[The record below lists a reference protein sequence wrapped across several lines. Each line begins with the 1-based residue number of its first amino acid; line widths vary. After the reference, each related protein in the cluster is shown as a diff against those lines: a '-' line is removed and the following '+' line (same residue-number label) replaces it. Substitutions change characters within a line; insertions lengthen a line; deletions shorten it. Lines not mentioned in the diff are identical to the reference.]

1 MKIYDYAPIAL
12 QNIAVS
18 LKGLQLNK
26 QRYNV
31 NYYNELEL
39 LRKNSERKEEFQLNR
54 LREFIA
60 YAKNNSEYYSEVLQE
75 INPSTFSLQE
85 LSSIP
90 ILEKE
95 TLRTEIE
102 RLRTTDQNVIVGKTG
117 GSTGKSLTFYTS
129 AFDMSRKIAFLD
141 YFKEQHGV
149 KKGMKRASIGG
160 REIVPNSQKSKVFW
174 RFNKSLNQMLFSA
187 YHADG
192 ENLYY
197 YIKQLNKFQPQSI
210 DGYTATI
217 HRIAKFILDKNIKLS
232 FSPLAIFPT
241 AETLTEEMRTDMEQ
255 AFGCPVRNQYASSE
269 GAPFIT
275 EDQGGV
281 LIPNIETGVF
291 EYRPLYDNVYEL
303 IVTAFYTTTTPL
315 IRYRI
320 GDAVELYD
328 DPSKVKVTKIKK
340 IIGRSNDFLVSKE
353 RGVVTN
359 VNLSTAVREADRR
372 IIESQFIQNEL
383 DRIKVYLVV
392 SEKDKIQQIE
402 SRLSRSLRIRFG
414 ESTIFDYEYV
424 EAIPKT
430 TGGKRRFVVNN
441 LND

>member
-18 LKGLQLNK
+18 LKGLQLIK
-26 QRYNV
+26 QRYNK
-31 NYYNELEL
+31 NYYKELEL
-39 LRKNSERKEEFQLNR
+39 LRINSEDKEAFQLKR

-60 YAKNNSEYYSEVLQE
+60 YAKENSEYYGGLMEG
-75 INPSTFSLQE
+75 INPSTFSLQD
-85 LSSIP
+85 LNSVP

-95 TLRTEIE
+95 ILRRDIE
-102 RLRTTDQNVIVGKTG
+102 RVRTTNQNLIVGKTG

-141 YFKEQHGV
+141 YFKEQHGI
-149 KKGMKRASIGG
+149 KKGMRRASIGG

-174 RFNKSLNQMLFSA
+174 RYNRPLNQMLFSA

-192 ENLYY
+192 ENLRY
-197 YIKQLNKFQPQSI
+197 YIEQLNKFEPQSI

-217 HRIAKFILDKNIKLS
+217 HRIAKFILDNKVKLH

-241 AETLTEEMRTDMEQ
+241 AETLTEEMRSDMEL
-255 AFGCPVRNQYASSE
+255 AFNCPVRDQYASSE

-275 EDQGGV
+275 EDQNGD

-291 EYRPLYDNVYEL
+291 EYHHLHDNVYEL

-328 DPSKVKVTKIKK
+328 DPDKVKVTKIKR

-392 SEKDKIQQIE
+392 SEKDQNKQIE
-402 SRLSRSLRIRFG
+402 SRLSKSLSSRFG
-414 ESTIFDYEYV
+414 ESTVFDYEYV
-424 EAIPKT
+424 DAIPKT

-441 LND
+441 LKK